1 MMNDAHYGFVVNTY
15 WDHINML
22 SRMKDKN
29 PQRFNNF
36 RYSNE
41 TIYHY
46 IDKLQQEQHI
56 YD

>member
-1 MMNDAHYGFVVNTY
+1 MNDAHYGYVVNTY

-29 PQRFNNF
+29 PERFNSF
-36 RYSNE
+36 KYSNE

-46 IDKLQQEQHI
+46 IDKLQHKQNV

>member
-1 MMNDAHYGFVVNTY
+1 MNDAHYGFVVNTY